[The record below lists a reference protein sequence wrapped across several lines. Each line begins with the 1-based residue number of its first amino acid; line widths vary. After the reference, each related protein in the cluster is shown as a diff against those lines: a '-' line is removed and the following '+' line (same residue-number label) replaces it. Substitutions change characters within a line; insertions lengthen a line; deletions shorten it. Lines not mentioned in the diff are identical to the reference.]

1 MLRSA
6 LPLSIFVVMLQNALL
21 LQLLL
26 LIQERL
32 LLFPED
38 VGDAA
43 LPPAFESGSEEA
55 LFQKG
60 HLGLYCLDSL
70 HSDRKVF
77 IYGDWRRE
85 KKVERKNLSDLNFN
99 YVMTNLFSSTDC
111 SFKSLLICFLIKLS
125 SHVCTAEVT
134 PVRHNIKNK

>member
-21 LQLLL
+21 LLLLVL

-38 VGDAA
+38 VGDTA

-77 IYGDWRRE
+77 IYRDWRKE
-85 KKVERKNLSDLNFN
+85 KKVERKNLCYFSFD
-99 YVMTNLFSSTDC
+99 YVMTNLFSSIDC
-111 SFKSLLICFLIKLS
+111 SFKFLLICFLIKLS
-125 SHVCTAEVT
+125 SHVLHC
-134 PVRHNIKNK
+134 